1 MPLPPPLSL
10 PQPHMGV
17 GREAWGEGRGQW
29 HRRLACGS
37 PWLAPQEIHTHAIPM
52 QPAILAQG
60 IGKSFRAGVLGPS
73 KVALRDVHLEVGHGA
88 IFGVLGPNGAG
99 KTTLIS
105 ILATLLRP
113 DTGGAR
119 VLGLDVIKE
128 AGRLRERINLA
139 ASGAHF
145 LWCLTAEENLRFYGR
160 LYGLGGRALRDKIEE
175 LIGLFDLDPHRRVTF
190 ERLSSG
196 LKQRLALAKALINT
210 PELLFLDEPTSGLDP
225 EMAQHLRE
233 EILRL
238 NRETGLTILLT
249 THNLRE
255 AEMLC
260 GEVGFLKEGRLVR
273 RGRMADLQKS
283 LGLGDHL
290 RLVFE
295 DSPAP
300 LNYGRTARECW
311 PTRCRIPRWTW
322 CWTGRR
328 SGWPAILEAVAHPEH
343 RLARVQVKPV
353 DLEEIYREITH

>member
-1 MPLPPPLSL
+1 M
-10 PQPHMGV
+10 
-17 GREAWGEGRGQW
+17 
-29 HRRLACGS
+29 
-37 PWLAPQEIHTHAIPM
+37 
-52 QPAILAQG
+52 
-60 IGKSFRAGVLGPS
+60 
-73 KVALRDVHLEVGHGA
+73 HLEVGHGA
-88 IFGVLGPNGAG
+88 IFGILGPNGAG

-119 VLGLDVIKE
+119 VLGLDVIKQ

-139 ASGAHF
+139 ASGAQF

-238 NRETGLTILLT
+238 NREAGLTILLT

-300 LNYGRTARECW
+300 LNYGELPGVLAHQVQDSQVDLVLDRAEIRL
-311 PTRCRIPRWTW
+311 
-322 CWTGRR
+322 
-328 SGWPAILEAVAHPEH
+328 PAILEAVAHGRH

-353 DLEEIYREITH
+353 DLEEIYREITR

>member
-1 MPLPPPLSL
+1 
-10 PQPHMGV
+10 
-17 GREAWGEGRGQW
+17 
-29 HRRLACGS
+29 
-37 PWLAPQEIHTHAIPM
+37 M
-52 QPAILAQG
+52 QPAISAQG
-60 IGKSFRAGVLGPS
+60 IGKSFRTGVFGPL
-73 KVALRDVHLEVGHGA
+73 KAALRDVDLEVEPGA

-105 ILATLLRP
+105 ILATLLSP
-113 DTGGAR
+113 DTGQAK
-119 VLGLDVIKE
+119 VLGLDVVRE

-145 LWCLTAEENLRFYGR
+145 LWCLTVEENLRFYGR
-160 LYGLGGRALRDKIEE
+160 LYGMGGRPLARKVEDLIALFE
-175 LIGLFDLDPHRRVTF
+175 LAPHRRVTF
-190 ERLSSG
+190 ERLSTG

-225 EMAQHLRE
+225 EMSQHLRE

-260 GEVGFLKEGRLVR
+260 GEVAFLKEGRLVS
-273 RGRMADLQKS
+273 RGRLPDLQQR

-290 RLVFE
+290 RLVFQ

-300 LNYGRTARECW
+300 LDYAELPGVLAHKVQDSQVDLVLDKAE
-311 PTRCRIPRWTW
+311 TRLA
-322 CWTGRR
+322 
-328 SGWPAILEAVAHPEH
+328 AILEAVAHS
-343 RLARVQVKPV
+343 RGALARVQVKPV